1 MHEKEL
7 KLQAAKKNVS
17 FKANE
22 KRNEQEKKRPATQQS
37 NSNKRTTANGQ
48 KYGST
53 KQCLKH
59 PGHKHTWNECFDNP
73 KGTNY
78 KPKTD
83 NKSGKP
89 AKKSTD
95 SGDAKIND
103 EVSSDSLFSNDGT
116 QKPDSEVESK
126 LKLKSNCT
134 DDAKLEYGIHT
145 SSSSILDDNT
155 IEVFDMEE
163 ERREYDGISI
173 PKIATTVDPNRS
185 TRTLI
190 KRDCLPNNAK
200 AKALRESKTFKT
212 LAGELKTTE

>member
-1 MHEKEL
+1 MPLEWQTAYKSMGRSLDDEDLLGRVLPFMTSMHEKEL
-7 KLQAAKKNVS
+7 KLQAAKKKVS

-37 NSNKRTTANGQ
+37 NSNKRTTADGQ
-48 KYGST
+48 KYGGT

-103 EVSSDSLFSNDGT
+103 EVSSDSLFSN
-116 QKPDSEVESK
+116 E
-126 LKLKSNCT
+126 
-134 DDAKLEYGIHT
+134 
-145 SSSSILDDNT
+145 
-155 IEVFDMEE
+155 
-163 ERREYDGISI
+163 
-173 PKIATTVDPNRS
+173 
-185 TRTLI
+185 
-190 KRDCLPNNAK
+190 
-200 AKALRESKTFKT
+200 
-212 LAGELKTTE
+212 